1 MVDSNEGISKPS
13 PLEILRDWRFMAVSS
28 VFLFF
33 LVTEKKNFH
42 DYAFCVAHPF
52 AVTGILLLV
61 FLFTYAATAS
71 STIQTYN

>member
-28 VFLFF
+28 VFP
-33 LVTEKKNFH
+33 TKKRHFH
-42 DYAFCVAHPF
+42 DYAFCVAYPF

-61 FLFTYAATAS
+61 FLFTDAATAS